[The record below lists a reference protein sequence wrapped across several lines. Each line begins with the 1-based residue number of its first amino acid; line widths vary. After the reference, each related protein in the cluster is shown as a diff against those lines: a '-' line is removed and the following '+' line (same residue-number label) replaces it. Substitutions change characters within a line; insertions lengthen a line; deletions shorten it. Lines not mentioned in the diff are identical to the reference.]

1 MVYGLGES
9 TIDDDPSYSHAEQ
22 HDQPLCP
29 FDAEL

>member
-9 TIDDDPSYSHAEQ
+9 TIDEDPSYSHAEQ
-22 HDQPLCP
+22 HDQP